1 MKFEET
7 NLNKMKTADLK
18 QMIKQYKNH
27 DKITGLNKKQ
37 LVEIAVKL
45 QGSGILKKQ
54 KNIKNKNKIGIYKE
68 DPNLKVNI
76 EKSPELLRN
85 SKQELEGEGLLDIF
99 RKPKKEYLNSTKR
112 MIKKYGDY
120 NVISFQIKRAPIMKI
135 LNKVLDVVTF
145 GQWNTAKKKYNFD
158 ELYHL
163 GVVLKLDLGNNS
175 YKSLIVEKNE
185 TITISDKVKIES
197 NAEMFDV
204 PILHPITLNTMLENT
219 RKYTGDDDY
228 YLYDAFKRNCQLFI
242 YNMMIANDLGNQQ
255 AYDFV
260 LQDTDQLLKELP
272 GYTSG
277 LMNKVTDLAASTKQ
291 TLGMGITEQQKARN
305 AIRSKFRKD
314 LQNDVTGNF
323 MKRNNLAMKRANIDK
338 IEDNKQYRI
347 DRKKKRKEILDTM
360 KQKAALEALQQ
371 EKQDKIEDF
380 ARSKGWNQQTQHL
393 TDWIAEYQG
402 FKKNSNGVYVRTEN
416 SFDAINGAL
425 HLDLLLD
432 LATDMGISS
441 LLGPEATALGIDG
454 LISDIRPRFTDLM
467 KADEAPHNFEEE
479 LKAKE
484 DEDNY
489 KAFVERYGEPQY
501 DEQGNLILPEGVEL
515 EGTGKYKGYGD
526 RALYIAR
533 KLKEKEDEAK
543 EKEKL
548 EEDPGELSRRRYAE
562 RMEKRKA
569 KGDPK
574 ALAYY
579 NRLDEMNKKLDES
592 KAYVEL
598 HKSDIKGYGNALN
611 VIESVNYLKKDKE
624 EKILLLEMLLK
635 KFTKDFE
642 KNILI
647 LKNEIERLN
656 LNDDD
661 LKYFSKYN

>member
-1 MKFEET
+1 MNIEET

-45 QGSGILKKQ
+45 QGNGILKKQ

-76 EKSPELLRN
+76 EKSPELLSN

-112 MIKKYGDY
+112 MIKKYGNY

-242 YNMMIANDLGNQQ
+242 YNMMKANDLGNQQ

-402 FKKNSNGVYVRTEN
+402 FKKNSDGVYVRTEN

-441 LLGPEATALGIDG
+441 LMGPEATALGIDG
-454 LISDIRPRFTDLM
+454 IISDIRPRFTDLM

-515 EGTGKYKGYGD
+515 EGTGIKGYGD

-533 KLKEKEDEAK
+533 KLKEKEDEKK

-562 RMEKRKA
+562 RMEKRRA

-624 EKILLLEMLLK
+624 EKIVLLEMLLK